1 MHTPENI
8 ANLKPFI
15 DKEPPKSRHTLHLAR
30 LATFI
35 ERHRYPDGADRGRD
49 ENIIEVRRTDADIA
63 FHLGISMSALEQCFA
78 ELIRQNVIRLRGA
91 YQIEILSNGRLS
103 ELARQQ
109 S

>member
-8 ANLKPFI
+8 ANLNSFARQ
-15 DKEPPKSRHTLHLAR
+15 EPPKSKYTLHLSK

-35 ERHRYPDGADRGRD
+35 EHHRYLHAGAQAGDR
-49 ENIIEVRRTDADIA
+49 NIIEVRRTDADIA

-91 YQIEILSNGRLS
+91 YQIEILSNGKLS
-103 ELARQQ
+103 ELAHQQ
-109 S
+109 